1 MRREEIRQRRKKKQ
15 FEQTAYKAALY
26 HRLSDEDGRDNEDNS
41 IGNQHKIC
49 QSYVEGQPDIEI
61 VDTYVD
67 NGYSGGNFNRP
78 DFQRMLQDMENG
90 RINCIIVKDLSRFG
104 RNFLEVSEYLE
115 KWFPAKEIRFIA
127 VNNGYDNIQPDSGK
141 EGIVIPFSNMINEM
155 YLRDTSRKIRS
166 SIEIMMKK
174 GEFLPASGSIPYGY
188 LRDEQNCTYK
198 VDEEPAKVVM
208 TIFQRK
214 AEGCSNC
221 SIATYLNGL
230 MIPSPGKLRFL
241 RGMSNDK
248 RNETALWTH
257 GAIRDILNNEVY
269 LGHRIYGKLKRDRV
283 GEVKTRKNRE
293 DWQYIYN
300 AHPAIIKEDL
310 FRTVQD
316 ILQKESDKRQNMR
329 ERTATTQ
336 ESREL
341 LLHKVYCGD
350 CGSLMSAMKRNQR
363 IASSMEPKIF
373 YQCNGYVYSGRKKCG
388 NHYFSQDNLISIL
401 TKAIQTQVSVVA
413 DLEKLGKMRIFAPE
427 TDRILKMQS
436 EIVSE
441 IRRKLRVQEGQ
452 LVTLLNN
459 YNSGI
464 LELDEFLYIKGKYET
479 ERQLLEKQLAEA
491 LKDAEK
497 AQEAAKRRRRWLDVI
512 GDYRENPLLH
522 HALIDALID
531 RILIFEDKSIE
542 IVFRYKDEFEQAA
555 QIAGR
560 EVS

>member
-1 MRREEIRQRRKKKQ
+1 MIQ
-15 FEQTAYKAALY
+15 
-26 HRLSDEDGRDNEDNS
+26 
-41 IGNQHKIC
+41 
-49 QSYVEGQPDIEI
+49 DIE
-61 VDTYVD
+61 D
-67 NGYSGGNFNRP
+67 
-78 DFQRMLQDMENG
+78 G

-115 KWFPAKEIRFIA
+115 KWFPANGIRFIA

-166 SIEIMMKK
+166 SIEVMMKK

-198 VDEEPAKVVM
+198 VDEEPAKVVQ

-214 AEGCSNC
+214 AEGYSNC
-221 SIATYLNGL
+221 SIATYLNEL

-269 LGHRIYGKLKRDRV
+269 LGHRIYGKVKRDRV
-283 GEVKTRKNRE
+283 GEAKTRKNKE
-293 DWQYIYN
+293 NWQYIYN

-316 ILQKESDKRQNMR
+316 ILQKENNKRQSMR
-329 ERTATTQ
+329 KRTATTQ

-350 CGSLMSAMKRNQR
+350 CGNLMSAMKRNQR
-363 IASSMEPKIF
+363 VASPMEPKIF

-388 NHYFSQDNLISIL
+388 NHYFSQDNLISVL

-413 DLEKLGKMRIFAPE
+413 DLEKLDKMRVFAPE
-427 TDRILKMQS
+427 ADRVLKMQS
-436 EIVSE
+436 DIVNEICRK
-441 IRRKLRVQEGQ
+441 IRVLEGQ
-452 LVTLLNN
+452 LETLLNN
-459 YNSGI
+459 YNSDI

-479 ERQLLEKQLAEA
+479 EKQLLEKQLAVARE
-491 LKDAEK
+491 DAKK
-497 AQEAAKRRRRWLDVI
+497 AHEAAKRRRHWLDVI
-512 GDYRENPLLH
+512 GDYRENPLLN
-522 HALIDALID
+522 HALVDALID
-531 RILIFEDKSIE
+531 KVLIFEDKSVE
-542 IVFRYKDEFEQAA
+542 IVFRYMDEFQQAA